1 VTDPMTPLNPNGS
14 PLGNAPL
21 VAPKKKSGN
30 ATNLLLVGAALVAI
44 GGIGFA
50 GGRATAP
57 AAAAV
62 TGFPG
67 PGQGGPG
74 GSFNPGGASGVGG
87 AFGGG
92 DASVTISGTVKSVDG
107 TTLTITT
114 ANGTDT
120 AIDTS
125 ASTFHAQSA
134 ATAADVT
141 IGSTVSVSVSGLGFR
156 PGGGGA
162 GASGAPPVSGGAD
175 SNAISATDVTIT
187 TTP

>member
-1 VTDPMTPLNPNGS
+1 MTDNMTPLNPNGT

-21 VAPKKKSGN
+21 VVPKKKSGN

-67 PGQGGPG
+67 IGQGGPT
-74 GSFNPGGASGVGG
+74 GSFNPGGAPG
-87 AFGGG
+87 GGG
-92 DASVTISGTVKSVDG
+92 DTSVTISGTVKSVDG

-141 IGSTVSVSVSGLGFR
+141 VGSTVSVSVSGLGFR
-156 PGGGGA
+156 LGGNGGGGA
-162 GASGAPPVSGGAD
+162 GASGAPPVSAGSD
-175 SNAISATDVTIT
+175 SNAIPATDVTIT